1 MCIKH
6 LQKGNLTYEYNMPFF
21 VNVFGLIFVFLYPT
35 MGCFLMYFPE
45 FCLVNLV
52 GADANLDSPA
62 KKKHY
67 PRSTA
72 VQLACWQRNL
82 LFWFAWYLKR
92 CIYIYTCSNMQL
104 IHDVIHADSLATEA
118 EILGAYR
125 SKISQGDNHSCQW
138 QT

>member
-52 GADANLDSPA
+52 GADANLDSPV
-62 KKKHY
+62 KKNIIHG
-67 PRSTA
+67 PRRCSL
-72 VQLACWQRNL
+72 LAGSATCCFGSHGIWNDV
-82 LFWFAWYLKR
+82 Y
-92 CIYIYTCSNMQL
+92 IYIY
-104 IHDVIHADSLATEA
+104 V
-118 EILGAYR
+118 
-125 SKISQGDNHSCQW
+125 
-138 QT
+138 

>member
-62 KKKHY
+62 KKAL
-67 PRSTA
+67 STVHGGAACLLAAQPA
-72 VQLACWQRNL
+72 VLVRIV
-82 LFWFAWYLKR
+82 FETMY
-92 CIYIYTCSNMQL
+92 IYIY
-104 IHDVIHADSLATEA
+104 V
-118 EILGAYR
+118 
-125 SKISQGDNHSCQW
+125 
-138 QT
+138 